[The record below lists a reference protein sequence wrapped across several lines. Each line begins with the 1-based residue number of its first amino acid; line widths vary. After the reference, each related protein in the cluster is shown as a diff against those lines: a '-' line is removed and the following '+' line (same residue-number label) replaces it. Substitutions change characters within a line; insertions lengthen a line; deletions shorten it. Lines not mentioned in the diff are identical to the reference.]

1 MKLNLRSANVR
12 LLRLVSPFIAI
23 VLLQAFLAGMSLN
36 ILSSVRA
43 YVGGESL
50 WSKGQKDAIH
60 HLYVYGETGDD
71 QNYEQYQ
78 KAIAGPLGDRA
89 ARVALERN
97 PPDLEA
103 ARAGFLQGGNHA
115 EDIDGMIWLYRYFRE
130 LPPFKKAIAHW
141 INTDPMLDELVDL
154 AKEIQIEQNG
164 TPISP
169 QQLNSLRDRIGHFN
183 ARFAPEAMGF
193 SESLGNGSRR
203 VKFVLTIANLFTAGL
218 LVTALLLMTRY
229 FLAQR
234 RKFVRA
240 LRAEKERAQITLAS
254 IGDAVIS
261 TDALGRVEYMNPA
274 AERMVA
280 RRMQDAR
287 GLPLISLFNIVD
299 EESGQQVEGQI
310 ARIFDGHNLAAN
322 TRPQLLQRHDAT
334 SVAVSMVGTPLYK
347 EGALAGAVL
356 VLHDMTS
363 EKKYIARLSWQASHD
378 SLTKLANRR
387 EFEHRLDKALQR
399 LDRNKGGAHALMY
412 LDLDQFKIIND
423 TCGHAAGDK
432 LLCEVATAL
441 QQHIRTDDLLA
452 RLGGDEFAILL
463 ENGDLEQ
470 AAIVSERLREA
481 VEDMNFVWNG
491 RSFTVTASIGL
502 VQMTQGRAT
511 KDETLRTADLA
522 CYLAKE
528 KGRNRVQIHN
538 PSDTELLH
546 RFGEMAWV
554 QRIHDALDEERFCL
568 FAQKIVP
575 LQTKN
580 QTGAHIELLLRLRDR
595 DGNLVSP
602 GDFIPAAER
611 YGLMPLIDRW
621 VVAHAFTIL
630 ATRLASGPSAAIATC
645 AINLSGAT
653 FGDDD
658 FIDYVREQL
667 DLHGIP
673 PTMICFEVT
682 ETSAIGN
689 IENATRFIEVLQG
702 LGCRFSLDDFGSGM
716 SSFGYL
722 KHLPVNYLKID
733 GSFVKDML
741 DDPIDRAMVEM
752 FCRIGKV
759 MGKQTIAEFVENDA
773 ILEAVREIGVDYAQ
787 GYGVGRPEPFEIIHA
802 GGKPRLRVA

>member
-1 MKLNLRSANVR
+1 M
-12 LLRLVSPFIAI
+12 
-23 VLLQAFLAGMSLN
+23 
-36 ILSSVRA
+36 LS
-43 YVGGESL
+43 
-50 WSKGQKDAIH
+50 
-60 HLYVYGETGDD
+60 
-71 QNYEQYQ
+71 
-78 KAIAGPLGDRA
+78 
-89 ARVALERN
+89 
-97 PPDLEA
+97 
-103 ARAGFLQGGNHA
+103 
-115 EDIDGMIWLYRYFRE
+115 
-130 LPPFKKAIAHW
+130 
-141 INTDPMLDELVDL
+141 
-154 AKEIQIEQNG
+154 
-164 TPISP
+164 
-169 QQLNSLRDRIGHFN
+169 
-183 ARFAPEAMGF
+183 
-193 SESLGNGSRR
+193 
-203 VKFVLTIANLFTAGL
+203 IANLLIAGL
-218 LVTALLLMTRY
+218 LVVTLLLMARY

-234 RKFVRA
+234 SKFVRA

-261 TDALGRVEYMNPA
+261 TNAQGQVEYMNPA
-274 AERMVA
+274 AERLIA
-280 RRMQDAR
+280 RRTAEVR
-287 GLPLISLFNIVD
+287 GLPLASLFRIMD
-299 EESGQQVEGQI
+299 EESGQQVTDHVS
-310 ARIFDGHNLAAN
+310 RMLDGHHLPAN
-322 TRPQLLQRHDAT
+322 TRPQLLQRHDST
-334 SVAVSMVGTPLYK
+334 SVPISMVGAPLYK
-347 EGALAGAVL
+347 ESTLAGAVL

-387 EFEHRLDKALQR
+387 EFEQRLDKALQR
-399 LDRNKGGAHALMY
+399 LDQDRTGVHALMY

-432 LLCEVATAL
+432 LLCEVAISL
-441 QQHIRTDDLLA
+441 EHHLRSEDLLA

-463 ENGDLEQ
+463 ENSDIER
-470 AAIVSERLREA
+470 AAIIAERLRQS
-481 VEDMNFVWNG
+481 VQDMNFVWNE

-502 VQMTQGRAT
+502 VQMTPGRAT

-528 KGRNRVQIHN
+528 KGRNRIQIHN

-575 LQTKN
+575 LQDKA
-580 QTGAHIELLLRLRDR
+580 QAGAHIELLLRLRDR
-595 DGNLVSP
+595 EGRLVPP

-621 VVAHAFTIL
+621 VVAHAFRIL
-630 ATRLASGPSAAIATC
+630 ATRIAGGKADAIATC
-645 AINLSGAT
+645 AINLSGVT

-658 FIDYVREQL
+658 FIGYVREQL
-667 DLHGIP
+667 ALHGIP
-673 PTMICFEVT
+673 PTMICFEIT

-689 IENATRFIEVLQG
+689 IENATRFIEVLQAM
-702 LGCRFSLDDFGSGM
+702 GCRFSLDDFGSGM

-733 GSFVKDML
+733 GSFVKDMI

-787 GYGVGRPEPFEIIHA
+787 GYGVGRPEPFEIIHT

>member
-1 MKLNLRSANVR
+1 MKLTLKSANVR
-12 LLRLVSPFIAI
+12 LLRLVAPFIAI
-23 VLLQAFLAGMSLN
+23 VLVQAFLAGMSLN

-60 HLYVYGETGDD
+60 HLYLYGENGDEHH
-71 QNYEQYQ
+71 YEQYQ
-78 KAIAGPLGDRA
+78 NAIAGPLGDRA
-89 ARVALERN
+89 ARLALEQN
-97 PPDLEA
+97 PPDLA
-103 ARAGFLQGGNHA
+103 TARAGFLRSGIHPD
-115 EDIDGMIWLYRYFRE
+115 DIDSLIWLYRHFSE
-130 LPPFKKAIAHW
+130 LAFFKQALVHW
-141 INTDPMLDELVDL
+141 VNTDPLLDELTEL
-154 AKEIQIEQNG
+154 ATTIHIENRSG
-164 TPISP
+164 PISP
-169 QQLNSLRDRIGHFN
+169 KQIGALRDRIDHFN
-183 ARFAPEAMGF
+183 ERFAPEATAF
-193 SESLGNGSRR
+193 AANLGDASRQ
-203 VKFVLTIANLFTAGL
+203 VKLVLTIGNMLIAGL
-218 LVTALLLMTRY
+218 LVVALLLMTRY

-240 LRAEKERAQITLAS
+240 LRAEKERAQITLAA

-261 TDALGRVEYMNPA
+261 TDALGRLEYMNPA
-274 AERMVA
+274 AERLIA
-280 RRMQDAR
+280 RKLLDAR
-287 GLPLISLFNIVD
+287 GLPLSLLFKILD
-299 EESGQQVEGQI
+299 EESGQQVDGQV
-310 ARIFDGHNLAAN
+310 ARILNGYNLATN
-322 TRPQLLQRHDAT
+322 TRPQLLERADST
-334 SVAVSMVGTPLYK
+334 SVPISMVGTPLYK
-347 EGALAGAVL
+347 EGAIAGAVL

-387 EFEHRLDKALQR
+387 EFEHRLERALQR
-399 LDRNKGGAHALMY
+399 LDKGHDGLHALMY
-412 LDLDQFKIIND
+412 IDLDQFKIIND

-432 LLCEVATAL
+432 LLCEVAFVL
-441 QQHIRTDDLLA
+441 QQHIRSDDLLA

-470 AAIVSERLREA
+470 AETVAERLREA
-481 VEDMNFVWNG
+481 VEDMNFVWNE

-528 KGRNRVQIHN
+528 KGRNRTQTHN

-575 LQTKN
+575 LQN
-580 QTGAHIELLLRLRDR
+580 IHQTGAHIELLLRLRDR
-595 DGNLVSP
+595 EGNLVPP

-630 ATRLASGPSAAIATC
+630 ATRLVGGPSAAITTC

-653 FGDDD
+653 FADDD

-667 DLHGIP
+667 ASNGIP

-682 ETSAIGN
+682 ETNAIAN
-689 IENATRFIEVLQG
+689 IDNASRFISVMQE

-733 GSFVKDML
+733 GSFVKDMI
-741 DDPIDRAMVEM
+741 DNPIDRAMVEM
-752 FCRIGKV
+752 FCRLGQV
-759 MGKQTIAEFVENDA
+759 MGKQTVAEFVENDA

-787 GYGVGRPEPFEIIHA
+787 GYGVGRPEPFEIIDV

>member
-1 MKLNLRSANVR
+1 MKLTLKSANVR
-12 LLRLVSPFIAI
+12 LLRLVAPFIAI
-23 VLLQAFLAGMSLN
+23 VLVQAFLAGISLN

-60 HLYVYGETGDD
+60 HLYLYGETGDEHH
-71 QNYEQYQ
+71 YEQYQ
-78 KAIAGPLGDRA
+78 NAIAGPLGDRT
-89 ARVALERN
+89 ARLALEQN
-97 PPDLEA
+97 PPDLA
-103 ARAGFLQGGNHA
+103 TARAGFLRGGIHP
-115 EDIDGMIWLYRYFRE
+115 DDVDSVIWLYRYFSN
-130 LPPFKKAIAHW
+130 LAFFKKALVHW
-141 INTDPMLDELVDL
+141 VNTDPLLDELIEL
-154 AKEIQIEQNG
+154 ATTIHIENRTG
-164 TPISP
+164 PISP
-169 QQLNSLRDRIGHFN
+169 KQIGALRDRIDHFN
-183 ARFAPEAMGF
+183 ERFAPEAMAFAGN
-193 SESLGNGSRR
+193 LGDASRQ
-203 VKFVLTIANLFTAGL
+203 VKAVLTIGNVLIAGL
-218 LVTALLLMTRY
+218 LVVALLLMTRY

-240 LRAEKERAQITLAS
+240 LRAEKERAQITLAA

-261 TDALGRVEYMNPA
+261 TDALGRLEYMNPA
-274 AERMVA
+274 AERLIA
-280 RRMQDAR
+280 RKLLDAR
-287 GLPLISLFNIVD
+287 GLPLSMLFKILD
-299 EESGQQVEGQI
+299 EESGQQVDGQVT
-310 ARIFDGHNLAAN
+310 RILNGYNLAAN
-322 TRPQLLQRHDAT
+322 TRPQFLERTDSTL
-334 SVAVSMVGTPLYK
+334 VPISMVGTPLYK
-347 EGALAGAVL
+347 EGAVAGAVL

-387 EFEHRLDKALQR
+387 EFEHRLERALQR
-399 LDRNKGGAHALMY
+399 LDKGHDGLHALMY
-412 LDLDQFKIIND
+412 IDLDQFKIIND

-432 LLCEVATAL
+432 LLCEVALVL
-441 QQHIRTDDLLA
+441 QQHIRCDDLLA

-470 AAIVSERLREA
+470 AETVAERLREA
-481 VEDMNFVWNG
+481 VEDMNFVWNE

-502 VQMTQGRAT
+502 VQITQGRAT

-528 KGRNRVQIHN
+528 KGRNRTQTHN

-575 LQTKN
+575 LQN
-580 QTGAHIELLLRLRDR
+580 IHQTGAHIELLLRLRDR
-595 DGNLVSP
+595 EGNLVPP
-602 GDFIPAAER
+602 GDFIHAAER

-621 VVAHAFTIL
+621 VVAHAFRIL
-630 ATRLASGPSAAIATC
+630 ATRLAGGPAAAITTC

-653 FGDDD
+653 FADDD
-658 FIDYVREQL
+658 FIDYVCEQL
-667 DLHGIP
+667 ATNSIP
-673 PTMICFEVT
+673 PTMICFEIT
-682 ETSAIGN
+682 ETNAIAN
-689 IENATRFIEVLQG
+689 IDNASRFISVMQE

-733 GSFVKDML
+733 GSFVKDMI

-752 FCRIGKV
+752 FCRLGQV
-759 MGKQTIAEFVENDA
+759 MGKQTVAEFVENDA
-773 ILEAVREIGVDYAQ
+773 ILEAVREIGVDFAQ
-787 GYGVGRPEPFEIIHA
+787 GYGVGRPEPFEIITA

>member
-1 MKLNLRSANVR
+1 MKLIFKPANLR
-12 LLRLVSPFIAI
+12 LLRLVSPLIAI
-23 VLLQAFLAGMSLN
+23 VLVQAFLAGTSLN

-50 WSKGQKDAIH
+50 WSKAQKDAVH
-60 HLYVYGETGDD
+60 HLYLYGETGDD
-71 QNYEQYQ
+71 RHHEHYQ
-78 KAIAGPLGDRA
+78 IAIAGPLSDRA
-89 ARVALERN
+89 ARIALEQN
-97 PPDLEA
+97 PPDLAA
-103 ARAGFLQGGNHA
+103 ARAGFLQGGIHA
-115 EDIDGMIWLYRYFRE
+115 EDIDGIIWLYRYFRE
-130 LPPFKKAIAHW
+130 LPPFKTAIAHW
-141 INTDPMLDELVDL
+141 INTDPLLDELTNL
-154 AKEIQIEQNG
+154 AKTIQIEQNG
-164 TPISP
+164 TPVSP
-169 QQLNSLRDRIGHFN
+169 QQLASLRDRIDQFN
-183 ARFAPEAMGF
+183 ARFAPEAMAF
-193 SESLGNGSRR
+193 AESLGNGSRQI
-203 VKFVLTIANLFTAGL
+203 KLVLTLANLFTAGL
-218 LVTALLLMTRY
+218 LVAALLLMTRY
-229 FLAQR
+229 FLMQR
-234 RKFVRA
+234 RKIVRA

-261 TDALGRVEYMNPA
+261 TNAQGQVDYMNPA
-274 AERMVA
+274 AERLIA

-287 GLPLISLFNIVD
+287 GQPLTSLFRILE
-299 EESGQQVEGQI
+299 EESGLQVEGQI
-310 ARIFDGHNLAAN
+310 SRILDGYNLAAN

-334 SVAVSMVGTPLYK
+334 SVPISMVGTPLYK

-387 EFEHRLDKALQR
+387 EFEHRLEKALER
-399 LDRNKGGAHALMY
+399 LDQNQEAPYALMY

-432 LLCEVATAL
+432 LLCEVAGSL
-441 QQHIRTDDLLA
+441 EKHLRSEDLLA

-463 ENGDLEQ
+463 RNGDMER
-470 AAIVSERLREA
+470 AAIVAERLRQA
-481 VEDMNFVWNG
+481 VQDMNFVWND
-491 RSFTVTASIGL
+491 RAFTVTASIGL
-502 VQMTQGRAT
+502 VQMSQGRAT

-528 KGRNRVQIHN
+528 KGRNRIQIHN

-575 LQTKN
+575 LQTTK
-580 QTGAHIELLLRLRDR
+580 QTGSHIELLLRLRDR
-595 DGNLVSP
+595 DGNLVPP

-621 VVAHAFTIL
+621 VVEHAFTIL
-630 ATRLASGPSAAIATC
+630 ESRLGGGPSAAIATC

-653 FGDDD
+653 FGDEG
-658 FIDYVREQL
+658 FIDYVRERL
-667 DLHGIP
+667 ARHGIP
-673 PTMICFEVT
+673 PTMICFEIT

-689 IENATRFIEVLQG
+689 IENATRFIEVLQA

-733 GSFVKDML
+733 GSFVKDMI

-787 GYGVGRPEPFEIIHA
+787 GYGVGRPEPFEIVKA

>member
-1 MKLNLRSANVR
+1 M
-12 LLRLVSPFIAI
+12 
-23 VLLQAFLAGMSLN
+23 LAAKACGP
-36 ILSSVRA
+36 R
-43 YVGGESL
+43 GRR
-50 WSKGQKDAIH
+50 DAIH
-60 HLYVYGETGDD
+60 HLYLYGETGDE
-71 QNYEQYQ
+71 QHYELYQ
-78 KAIAGPLGDRA
+78 KAIARPLGDRV
-89 ARVALERN
+89 ARIALEQN
-97 PPDLEA
+97 PPDLVI
-103 ARAGFLQGGNHA
+103 ARTGLLQGGIHPA
-115 EDIDGMIWLYRYFRE
+115 DVDGMIWLYRYFSG
-130 LPPFKKAIAHW
+130 LPLFKKALVHW
-141 INTDPMLDELVDL
+141 INTDPLLDELTEL
-154 AKEIQIEQNG
+154 ATTTHIENRSGPVSSQQIG
-164 TPISP
+164 T
-169 QQLNSLRDRIGHFN
+169 LRDRIDRFN
-183 ARFAPEAMGF
+183 ARFAPEATAF
-193 SESLGNGSRR
+193 AENLGNASRQ
-203 VKFVLTIANLFTAGL
+203 VKFVLTIGNLLIAGL
-218 LVTALLLMTRY
+218 LVVALLLMTRY

-234 RKFVRA
+234 RKFMRA

-261 TDALGRVEYMNPA
+261 TDAQGRVEYMNSA

-280 RRMQDAR
+280 RRMLEAR
-287 GLPLISLFNIVD
+287 GLPLTSLFKILD

-310 ARIFDGHNLAAN
+310 ARILDGYNLAAS
-322 TRPQLLQRHDAT
+322 TRPQLLERTDST
-334 SVAVSMVGTPLYK
+334 SVAISMVGTPLYK
-347 EGALAGAVL
+347 EGVLAGAVL

-399 LDRNKGGAHALMY
+399 LDKGHAGLHALMY

-432 LLCEVATAL
+432 LLCEVAVAL

-470 AAIVSERLREA
+470 AAIVAERLRQA
-481 VEDMNFVWNG
+481 VEDMNFVWND

-502 VQMTQGRAT
+502 VQMTQGHAT

-554 QRIHDALDEERFCL
+554 QRIHDALDEQRFCL
-568 FAQKIVP
+568 FAQKIAP
-575 LQTKN
+575 LQNKK

-595 DGNLVSP
+595 DGNLVPP

-621 VVAHAFTIL
+621 VVEHAFTIL
-630 ATRLASGPSAAIATC
+630 ATRLTGALSTPIATC

-653 FGDDD
+653 FGDDG

-667 DLHGIP
+667 GLHGIP
-673 PTMICFEVT
+673 PTMICFEIT

-689 IENATRFIEVLQG
+689 IENATRFIDVLQA

-733 GSFVKDML
+733 GSFVKDMI

-787 GYGVGRPEPFEIIHA
+787 GYGVGRPEPFEIVHA